1 MRNKVYTVSITI
13 REIRETDNS
22 VLATIIRSCFIEFN
36 APQQGTVYSDP
47 TTDQLYQYF
56 NIEKAICWV
65 AEVENNIVGCCG
77 IYPTENLPQGYAEL
91 VKFYIHASARSRGIG
106 KLLMNQCLVSAKQLG
121 YSTIYLESLPHF
133 KTAVSM
139 YTKLG
144 FTSLSNPLGNSGH
157 TSCNIWMI
165 KNI

>member
-1 MRNKVYTVSITI
+1 MSVII
-13 REIRETDNS
+13 REIQEKDNS
-22 VLATIIRSCFIEFN
+22 ILASIIRSCFKEFN

-56 NIEKAICWV
+56 QATHSICWV
-65 AEVENNIVGCCG
+65 AEIDNQIVGCCG
-77 IYPTENLPQGYAEL
+77 IYPTENLPTGHAEL
-91 VKFYIHASARSRGIG
+91 VKFYIHASARGKGIG
-106 KLLMNQCLVSAKQLG
+106 KILMNQCLASAKKLG

-133 KTAVSM
+133 STAVNM
-139 YTKLG
+139 YIKHG
-144 FTSLSNPLGNSGH
+144 FTVLNNPLGNSGH